1 MEKTKFWEEA
11 PGEQSMTRLAFALLI
26 LMAVY
31 IAIYQ
36 VMTTGTFEIVQFTT
50 IITTACGLKLWS
62 RKMENTNIK

>member
-11 PGEQSMTRLAFALLI
+11 PGEQSITRIAFALLI

-36 VMTTGTFEIVQFTT
+36 VMTTGTFEIVHFTT
-50 IITTACGLKLWS
+50 VITTASGLKLWQKS
-62 RKMENTNIK
+62 MEIKKI